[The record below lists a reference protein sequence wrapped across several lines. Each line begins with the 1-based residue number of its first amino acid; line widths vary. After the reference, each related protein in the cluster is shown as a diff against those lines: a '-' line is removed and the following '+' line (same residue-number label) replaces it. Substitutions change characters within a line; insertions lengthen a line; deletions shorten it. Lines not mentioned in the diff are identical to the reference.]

1 MKLEIA
7 LALIKKHNATGSLE
21 GKYLEKRSQSNE
33 PRRESEMKAMAKTAA
48 NFKTATGKQRK
59 QSMQLRF
66 KTEME
71 EE

>member
-1 MKLEIA
+1 M
-7 LALIKKHNATGSLE
+7 
-21 GKYLEKRSQSNE
+21 R
-33 PRRESEMKAMAKTAA
+33 AMTKTAG
-48 NFKTATGKQRK
+48 NFKSAAVKQRK